1 MDSLHNPDLYI
12 QSKQWVIWVFMNL
25 HKIKKKVYL
34 LRNVVALDEMKEESS
49 KEVKESESVVVQ
61 SCPTLR
67 THGL

>member
-1 MDSLHNPDLYI
+1 
-12 QSKQWVIWVFMNL
+12 MNL